1 MNVAIPKLNNLV
13 APCFEAAKQFEI
25 IAVEQGHKVSSKTV
39 ICDAGEGF
47 KRVRLLRL
55 HDVTVL
61 ICNGIKGFYRD
72 QLLAMGLEV
81 VPNINDTV
89 EQAFT
94 RYIKGELKDSE
105 AMQDDSEC
113 TYYDV
118 SHNDLVSWAREYFET
133 NGYRIFSGPGRDSF
147 LIDLIAEIKCPLCN
161 KSIRVAVCC
170 GAQTYR
176 TDQEIKE
183 FHHSA
188 RSQYNARV
196 YVYLENPKIARCCD
210 EYGIEFIGADR
221 VNLNHP
227 GSGESKIPILR
238 RKIEGHEK
246 AFITQE

>member
-25 IAVEQGHKVSSKTV
+25 IVIEKGKKTSSKTV
-39 ICDAGEGF
+39 TCEAREGF
-47 KRVRLLRL
+47 KRVRLLQL
-55 HDVTVL
+55 HDVTIL

-81 VPNINDTV
+81 LPNINDTV
-89 EQAFT
+89 EQAFL
-94 RYIKGELKDSE
+94 RYINGQISNCDATQYDSK
-105 AMQDDSEC
+105 C
-113 TYYDV
+113 TYDV
-118 SHNDLVSWAREYFET
+118 SHNDLVSWTREFFET
-133 NGYRIFSGPGRDSF
+133 NGYRVHSGPGRDSF
-147 LIDLIAEIKCPLCN
+147 IVDLIAEIKCPLCQ
-161 KSIRVAVCC
+161 KDVKVAICC

-196 YVYLENPKIARCCD
+196 YVYLENPQIAKCCD

-221 VNLNHP
+221 ANLNQNSP
-227 GSGESKIPILR
+227 SGSKIPILKR
-238 RKIEGHEK
+238 PIKGHEQ
-246 AFITQE
+246 AFIAQE